1 LLFCRFLQGQRRPG
15 LQPRGSIS
23 RSKPVAPIIDII
35 PQKLHIEVRESSRVQ
50 LLSMRHSKNLFLE
63 FALTFLARF
72 VTIQASLE
80 AIVGNPHH

>member
-1 LLFCRFLQGQRRPG
+1 
-15 LQPRGSIS
+15 
-23 RSKPVAPIIDII
+23 
-35 PQKLHIEVRESSRVQ
+35 
-50 LLSMRHSKNLFLE
+50 MRHSKNLFLE